1 MWSNATCCCC
11 LVAKSCLTLCDS
23 MDYSSP
29 GSSVHGIS
37 QARIL
42 ERVAIAFSRNA
53 IWWVFLYG
61 KVIRTQMS
69 TMQRW
74 DTQWEWPSTS
84 QEERSLKKPT
94 VPTFWSWTFTI
105 QNCEKIYFCCSHCLV
120 FVTLSWQTQQTYAL
134 PLERF
139 LDIQINV

>member
-1 MWSNATCCCC
+1 MESNAICCCC
-11 LVAKSCLTLCDS
+11 LVAKSGLTLCDP
-23 MDYSSP
+23 MDCSSP

-53 IWWVFLYG
+53 IWLVFLYE
-61 KVIRTQMS
+61 KEIRTQMN
-69 TMQRW
+69 TMHRW

-84 QEERSLKKPT
+84 QGERSLKKPM
-94 VPTFWSWTFTI
+94 VPTFWFWTSTI
-105 QNCEKIYFCCSHCLV
+105 QNFEKIYFCCSHCLV
-120 FVTLSWQTQQTYAL
+120 FVTLLWQTQQTYAL

-139 LDIQINV
+139 LNIQITV